1 MAWNY
6 RKRITIAPG
15 VRLNLSKKGVS
26 TTFGIRGA
34 NINIGKN
41 GTFLNTGIPGTGLYR
56 RQKIG
61 GGKDS
66 INPTSNISNPKSN
79 NVSTIEGCFISLGIL
94 LIIGLFIYDVI
105 IGLVA
110 LAIFCFIMAIIKLS
124 TSKPKN
130 VETSIQSHIEIA
142 KKTLNQA
149 TNPIQKEILQNFIS
163 CAELSRKASETE
175 AIIYA
180 LKQKIERRSNSLL
193 KEQLEKHETQLTNIV
208 AELNKIQLDAD
219 KDLDD
224 VEKWQYS
231 VLCENFSNILSS
243 QKIWLITSSVSNTD
257 SNSSAS
263 TTVERKEINFDT
275 GFFNYIKSSF
285 DIPIFRDLSGNTYYI
300 YPRYIIKAQSFTSF
314 EVSPIDTI
322 NIKYS
327 NQRFIEDDILPED
340 SHTVDYTYQYVNKN
354 GEPDKRYSFNPRLPI
369 VEYGKIEIED
379 FGLTYH
385 ISNNFSAEE
394 FVNIYNLWQNKSS
407 NNINPLIQLKNI
419 TEEYFNQV
427 NEATEKLMLFYNQLK
442 NNKEFLTLVK
452 KHLNQTDKTVKDSDL
467 LYMLFCLD
475 IKTCYDKLQ
484 IPINFS
490 TKEGLGFFI
499 FSKLALGF
507 GNVQYDQLEN
517 LQNLSGNVN
526 EGVLNL
532 IKLVNLKGEIQHE
545 FLIADLLFISDS
557 DMMKQ
562 YIILMY
568 RFVSIVAKADGTIS
582 EIEQKWLSEL
592 LKLSDI
598 TDKMPLLDKEK
609 VSNDFP
615 DEVLS
620 LQDPLFKEAARIVVN
635 SGKGSA
641 SLLQRKLKLGYN
653 RAGQIIDQLETA
665 GIIGA
670 FDGANPRKVLI
681 NDEYE
686 LELLL
691 NNLSSKHTKKTIK
704 QQKEKSERYY
714 PKLNSNSQTELR
726 SLIGLDS
733 VKTEIETLTNFIKI
747 QQERQLKG
755 LKTSQLSYHC
765 IFTGN
770 PGTGKTTVA
779 RIVAE
784 IYKELGIL
792 KKGHL
797 VETDRSG
804 LVAEYVGQTAV
815 KTNKIIDT
823 ALDGVLF
830 IDEAYSLIS
839 NSENDYGK
847 EAIATLLKRME
858 DNRDRLVVILAGYS
872 NEMQQF
878 INSNPGLQSRFNR
891 YIEFPDY
898 SAEELYQIFEL
909 NLKQFDYK
917 FAEDVKNPLKIF
929 LEQTIKNKDKN
940 FGNARFIR
948 NLFEKTIERQANRL
962 SKEFN
967 LTNEKL
973 SEICFEDIP
982 CK

>member
-467 LYMLFCLD
+467 LYMLFCVD

-635 SGKGSA
+635 SGYGSA

-909 NLKQFDYK
+909 NLKQFDYT

-929 LEQTIKNKDKN
+929 LEQTINNKDNN

-962 SKEFN
+962 SKEYN

>member
-1 MAWNY
+1 MAWNF

-15 VRLNLSKKGVS
+15 VKLNLSKKGVS

-34 NINIGKN
+34 SINVGKN

-61 GGKDS
+61 GGKNT
-66 INPTSNISNPKSN
+66 INPSSNISNQKSN
-79 NVSTIEGCFISLGIL
+79 NASTIEGCFISLGIL

-110 LAIFCFIMAIIKLS
+110 LAIFSFIMAIIKLT

-142 KKTLNQA
+142 Q
-149 TNPIQKEILQNFIS
+149 
-163 CAELSRKASETE
+163 
-175 AIIYA
+175 
-180 LKQKIERRSNSLL
+180 
-193 KEQLEKHETQLTNIV
+193 
-208 AELNKIQLDAD
+208 
-219 KDLDD
+219 
-224 VEKWQYS
+224 
-231 VLCENFSNILSS
+231 
-243 QKIWLITSSVSNTD
+243 
-257 SNSSAS
+257 
-263 TTVERKEINFDT
+263 
-275 GFFNYIKSSF
+275 
-285 DIPIFRDLSGNTYYI
+285 
-300 YPRYIIKAQSFTSF
+300 
-314 EVSPIDTI
+314 
-322 NIKYS
+322 
-327 NQRFIEDDILPED
+327 
-340 SHTVDYTYQYVNKN
+340 
-354 GEPDKRYSFNPRLPI
+354 
-369 VEYGKIEIED
+369 
-379 FGLTYH
+379 
-385 ISNNFSAEE
+385 
-394 FVNIYNLWQNKSS
+394 
-407 NNINPLIQLKNI
+407 KNI

-427 NEATEKLMLFYNQLK
+427 NEATEKLVSFFNQL
-442 NNKEFLTLVK
+442 NNDKEFLTVVK
-452 KHLNQTDKTVKDSDL
+452 KHLNQTDETVKDSDL

-507 GNVQYDQLEN
+507 GNIQYNQLEN
-517 LQNLSGNVN
+517 LQNLSEIVN

-532 IKLVNLKGEIQHE
+532 IELVNLKGELQHE
-545 FLIADLLFISDS
+545 FLIADLLFITDS
-557 DMMKQ
+557 GMMKQ

-592 LKLSDI
+592 LKLSDL
-598 TDKMPLLDKEK
+598 TDKMPLLDEEKEN
-609 VSNDFP
+609 NDIP
-615 DEVLS
+615 DEDS
-620 LQDPLFKEAARIVVN
+620 SFQDPIFKKAARIVVN
-635 SGKGSA
+635 SGYGSA

-691 NNLSSKHTKKTIK
+691 NNLSSKPTKKTIK

-898 SAEELYQIFEL
+898 SAEELYKIFEL